1 MLILDGGR
9 LDDIEW
15 MMLTIREGGGW
26 RTGVES
32 WQLHFVKFDS

>member
-26 RTGVES
+26 RNKGC
-32 WQLHFVKFDS
+32 